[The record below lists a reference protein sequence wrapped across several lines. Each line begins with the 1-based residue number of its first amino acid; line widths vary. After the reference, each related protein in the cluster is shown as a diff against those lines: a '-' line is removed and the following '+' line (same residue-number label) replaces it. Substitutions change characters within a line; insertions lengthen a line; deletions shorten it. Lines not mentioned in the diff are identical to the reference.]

1 MITPAGTDCP
11 YYYEDFNRGRE
22 TQECRLIERTPN
34 GGVYSTDL
42 CSKCPVPRIVRA
54 NACPKMVLEAR
65 VHSRFFGLQR
75 MVEVTAFCT
84 RSMSE
89 VEEPEI
95 GCGQCHL
102 EFEGFPVAPSEDS

>member
-1 MITPAGTDCP
+1 
-11 YYYEDFNRGRE
+11 
-22 TQECRLIERTPN
+22 
-34 GGVYSTDL
+34 
-42 CSKCPVPRIVRA
+42 
-54 NACPKMVLEAR
+54 
-65 VHSRFFGLQR
+65 